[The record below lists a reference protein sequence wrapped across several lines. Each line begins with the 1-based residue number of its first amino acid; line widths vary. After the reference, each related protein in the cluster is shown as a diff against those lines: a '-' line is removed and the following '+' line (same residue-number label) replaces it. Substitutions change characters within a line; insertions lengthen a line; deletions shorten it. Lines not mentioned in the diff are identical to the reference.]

1 MYATGDSLPVE
12 SFDEGTNAI
21 CFAPPLSGVW
31 TVLSRL
37 VDEGLGRGEG
47 CVVLSAN
54 EPADRLRTDY
64 PVLDDDAVRIVDCTR
79 TDDTDGG
86 ELSVASPAD
95 LTGISIALSEAFDQ
109 LDHAGYDRVRF
120 VVDSVTTLAVYAEPK
135 RLYRFV
141 HTLTQQVDTRGA
153 VAVYVVDEP
162 YDEVDEEEGVLRRL
176 LPLFDARIEFRT
188 DDTESRLRVVGGGST
203 TDWTTVEHSRSR
215 IDDASSGRSEP
226 SVADSSIPESLRA
239 VFDDVVS
246 ERRTLLVVNASAE
259 AVDAISSSLS
269 RLNVTVRSAS
279 LPEGPDAFTLL
290 SRANELVAAEPVGR
304 VRVVADG
311 FDGDEPPAGDA
322 ISEVFSE
329 AVSAEFGVRDV
340 NRGDLVR
347 TSRLFEHAA
356 LRRGAGTLHAGFQR
370 LSRVDTEPRTHELYQ
385 TLADTGVDV
394 HLYGVGDSEP
404 SVPGATVHATDETE
418 IRESWFV
425 VYDGAGDPDEMGAM
439 LCFEQSPG
447 SYDGF
452 WTFREDV
459 VVSLLSYLEA
469 TYGRT
474 VSAT

>member
-1 MYATGDSLPVE
+1 MYATGESLPVE
-12 SFDEGTNAI
+12 AFDEGTNTV
-21 CFAPPLSGVW
+21 CFAPPLSGMW

-37 VDEGLGRGEG
+37 AAEGLDRGDG

-64 PVLDDDAVRIVDCTR
+64 PVLDDESVRIVDCTR

-95 LTGISIALSEAFDQ
+95 LTGISIALSEAFDE
-109 LDHAGYDRVRF
+109 LDDAGYDRVRF

-141 HTLTQQVDTRGA
+141 HTLTQQVDSRGA
-153 VAVYVVDEP
+153 VAVYIVDEP
-162 YDEVDEEEGVLRRL
+162 YDEVDDEEGLIRRL

-188 DDTESRLRVVGGGST
+188 DDTESRLRVVGGEST

-215 IDDASSGRSEP
+215 TESASPGRSEL
-226 SVADSSIPESLRA
+226 SVADSSTPESLRA
-239 VFDDVVS
+239 VFDGVIS
-246 ERRTLLVVNASAE
+246 ERRTLLVVNASEE
-259 AVDAISSSLS
+259 AMDVISSSLS

-290 SRANELVAAEPVGR
+290 SRGNELIAAEPVGR

-311 FDGDEPPAGDA
+311 FDGEEAPAGDA

-340 NRGDLVR
+340 RRGDLVR
-347 TSRLFEHAA
+347 TSRLFERAA

-370 LSRVDTEPRTHELYQ
+370 LSRVPAEPRTHELYR
-385 TLADTGVDV
+385 TLVDAGVDV
-394 HLYGVGDSEP
+394 HLYGTDDAEP
-404 SVPGATVHATDETE
+404 AVPGATVHAADEPE

-425 VYDGAGDPDEMGAM
+425 VYDGAGDSDGMGAL

-452 WTFREDV
+452 WTFREEI